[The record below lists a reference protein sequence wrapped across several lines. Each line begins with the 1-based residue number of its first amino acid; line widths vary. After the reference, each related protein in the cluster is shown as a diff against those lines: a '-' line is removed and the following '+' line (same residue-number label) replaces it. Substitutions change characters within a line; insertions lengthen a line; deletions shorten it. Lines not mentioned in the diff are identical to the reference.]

1 MNTTESIPESTPALT
16 PAFAPAATPVSAPEA
31 TPDYDAIIIGGS
43 YAGLSGALQLARARR
58 RILVIDAGQ
67 RRNRFASDS
76 HGFLTRDGQPAA
88 SIAAEGRANVAAYP
102 NVAWHDGTASAAR
115 RDGDGFIVELDGA
128 GTVRGARLVLATGV
142 RDELPQIDGLAER
155 WGKSVFHCPY
165 CHGYELNEGRIGVLA
180 SSPMSVHQAQML
192 PHWGQVT
199 LFTNGMCPL
208 DAAQLADLH
217 ARGVQV
223 VDTPVLRLV
232 NVATVVL
239 EDGRQEIMTGL
250 FTFGRLHM
258 ASPIAEQ
265 LGCTFDVGP
274 LGPFI
279 RTDDTRQTT
288 VPGVFAAG
296 DAMRAASSV
305 ALSVADGAMAGVGA
319 HRSLLFGLTPFGAPF
334 GAPAAAPGQ
343 QAST

>member
-1 MNTTESIPESTPALT
+1 MNTTEPTPASPL
-16 PAFAPAATPVSAPEA
+16 P
-31 TPDYDAIIIGGS
+31 YDAIIIGGS
-43 YAGLSGALQLARARR
+43 YAGLSAALQLARARR

-67 RRNRFASDS
+67 RRNRFAADS

-88 SIAAEGRANVAAYP
+88 DIAAEGRANVAAYP
-102 NVAWHDGTASAAR
+102 NVDWHDGTATSAR
-115 RDGDGFIVELDGA
+115 QDGDTFVIELDGA
-128 GTVRGARLVLATGV
+128 ATVRGARLVLATGV
-142 RDELPQIDGLAER
+142 RDDLPPIDGLAER

-180 SSPMSVHQAQML
+180 SGPLSVHQAQML

-199 LFTNGMCPL
+199 FFTNGVCPL
-208 DAAQLADLH
+208 DDAQRADLH
-217 ARGVQV
+217 ARGVV
-223 VDTPVLRLV
+223 VDETPVRRLV

-250 FTFGRLHM
+250 FTYGRVHM

-265 LGCTFDVGP
+265 LDCAFEQGP

-279 RTDDTRQTT
+279 RTDDSRQTT
-288 VPGVFAAG
+288 VPAVFAAG
-296 DAMRAASSV
+296 DAMRAASTV

-319 HRSLLFGLTPFGAPF
+319 HRSLLFGVTPFAAPMMPVAASS
-334 GAPAAAPGQ
+334 APAG
-343 QAST
+343 TRE

>member
-1 MNTTESIPESTPALT
+1 MNTTEPIPASPL
-16 PAFAPAATPVSAPEA
+16 P
-31 TPDYDAIIIGGS
+31 YDAIIIGGS
-43 YAGLSGALQLARARR
+43 YAGLSAALQLARARR

-67 RRNRFASDS
+67 RRNRFAADS

-88 SIAAEGRANVAAYP
+88 DIAAEGRANVAAYP
-102 NVAWHDGTASAAR
+102 NVDWHDGTATSAR
-115 RDGDGFIVELDGA
+115 QDGDAFVVELDGA
-128 GTVRGARLVLATGV
+128 ATVRAARLVLATGV
-142 RDELPQIDGLAER
+142 RDDLPPIDGLAER

-180 SSPMSVHQAQML
+180 SGPLSVHQAQML

-199 LFTNGMCPL
+199 FFTNGVCPL
-208 DAAQLADLH
+208 DDAQRTDLQ
-217 ARGVQV
+217 ARGVV
-223 VDTPVLRLV
+223 VDDTPVRRLV

-250 FTFGRLHM
+250 FTYGRVHM
-258 ASPIAEQ
+258 TSPIAEQ
-265 LGCTFDVGP
+265 LGCAFDQGP

-279 RTDDTRQTT
+279 RTDEGRQTT
-288 VPGVFAAG
+288 VPAVFAAG

-319 HRSLLFGLTPFGAPF
+319 HRSLLFGVTPFAAPMI
-334 GAPAAAPGQ
+334 PAAASS
-343 QAST
+343 ASAAPRE